1 MEVRDTLVYLTGR
14 WALTRDLV
22 DHMTGVSGSFA
33 GEARVQTY
41 GRRGRYEEHGRVRL
55 GTYEGRAERALELV
69 GTDGSAVEV
78 LFTDGRPF
86 FELDLVSGT
95 HRAVHE
101 CSADLYE
108 LEFEVG
114 SADLLVERWRV
125 RGPTKNFDARTR
137 WLRR

>member
-1 MEVRDTLVYLTGR
+1 MEVQDTLAYLTGR
-14 WALTRDLV
+14 WALRRDLV

-33 GEARVQTY
+33 GGARVPTP

-55 GTYEGRAERALELV
+55 GTYEARAERALELV

-101 CSADLYE
+101 GSADLYA

-125 RGPTKNFDARTR
+125 RGPTQKLHA
-137 WLRR
+137 